1 MDAAELD
8 VLDQLQGRDLPLAIM
23 AGLFPDA
30 ARAKRSIGAMIR
42 AGEIVLLENSGAIV
56 PDWRW
61 DEIEREPAAWLAASQ
76 FLLRLTDIG
85 AKRA

>member
-1 MDAAELD
+1 MNHPELD
-8 VLDQLQGRDLPLAIM
+8 VLDQLQGRDMSLAVM
-23 AGLFPDA
+23 AGLFPDE

-42 AGEIVLLENSGAIV
+42 AREIELLDSSGAVV

-61 DEIEREPAAWLAASQ
+61 DEIERELGAWLAASE
-76 FLLRLTDIG
+76 FRLRLTDSG